1 MKELLKKLREAEE
14 RANAADRAYDLD
26 PENEEKEAAFDE
38 AYKEE
43 YRLFMIA
50 AEEIVRISAGQIDI
64 ETARAM
70 VQGKRE
76 RLEAIFA

>member
-76 RLEAIFA
+76 KLEELFA

>member
-14 RANAADRAYDLD
+14 RANAADQAYDLD

-43 YRLFMIA
+43 YRLFMTT

>member
-43 YRLFMIA
+43 YRLFAIA
-50 AEEIVRISAGQIDI
+50 AKEIVRMSAGQIDI
-64 ETARAM
+64 KTARAM
-70 VQGKRE
+70 VQSKRE

>member
-43 YRLFMIA
+43 YRLFTIA
-50 AEEIVRISAGQIDI
+50 AKEIVRMSAGQIDI
-64 ETARAM
+64 KTARAM
-70 VQGKRE
+70 VQSKRE
-76 RLEAIFA
+76 RLEALFA

>member
-14 RANAADRAYDLD
+14 RANIADQAYDLD

-43 YRLFMIA
+43 YRLFMTT

>member
-26 PENEEKEAAFDE
+26 PENKEKDAAFDE

-43 YRLFMIA
+43 YRLFTAA
-50 AEEIVRISAGQIDI
+50 AEEVVKITAGQIDI
-64 ETARAM
+64 KTARAM

-76 RLEAIFA
+76 KLEALFA

>member
-14 RANAADRAYDLD
+14 RANAADQAYDLN
-26 PENEEKEAAFDE
+26 PENEEKEAAFDK

-50 AEEIVRISAGQIDI
+50 AEEIVRMSAGQIDI

-76 RLEAIFA
+76 KLEAIFA

>member
-14 RANAADRAYDLD
+14 RANAADQAYDLD

-43 YRLFMIA
+43 YRLFMIV

>member
-14 RANAADRAYDLD
+14 RANAADQAYNLD

-43 YRLFMIA
+43 YRLFTA
-50 AEEIVRISAGQIDI
+50 VAEGVVKITAGQIDI
-64 ETARAM
+64 KTARAM

-76 RLEAIFA
+76 KLEELFA

>member
-14 RANAADRAYDLD
+14 RANAADQAYDLD
-26 PENEEKEAAFDE
+26 PENEAKEAAFDE

-70 VQGKRE
+70 VQSKRE
-76 RLEAIFA
+76 KLEAIFA

>member
-14 RANAADRAYDLD
+14 RANEADRAYDLD

-76 RLEAIFA
+76 KLEAIFA